1 MRNGGRWCVMAGC
14 GVVTTTI
21 IALSA
26 NLGGCAGETPVPVQ
40 VTPTVREVPA
50 VFRGTVGSEVTVNG
64 AEATLVSG
72 YGLVVGLRGTGGQV
86 LPDRVAASMEREMG
100 LKGVSKTTDLGNSPF
115 SNKSPREVL
124 RDPNVAVVVVTAAIA
139 PGLPEGARFDVY
151 VKALNAS
158 SLDGGRLFST
168 DLRIGPA
175 ATFGAVTSR
184 LIGSARGPVFV
195 NPFSEPG
202 KEDSGVN
209 EQVGRILNGGVVTEP
224 LQLELVMDQASHAR
238 ARAIVSAINSR
249 FPEGRGDRGP
259 TARGMSGGNTNL
271 GTGGRVAVRVP
282 SAYRN
287 DPSTF
292 LGLLQGVQI
301 DQAYPE
307 EYARQYV
314 AAMQSN
320 PGMADELS
328 FCLEAIGPK
337 AIPFAREMYD
347 SAEAVPQLAALRAGV
362 GLGDARAAGHLRT
375 MAAKG
380 PDSVRSAA
388 LKLLGTAKAGPT
400 IEVALQDLLREQQL
414 TVRVAAYE
422 ALARRAER
430 AQFARL
436 LETQLAEHQGQ
447 GRTVSP
453 NMIEDLASVSLP
465 AGTIQGVTRIDF
477 RDKFTLDLVPI
488 GAPMVYITQQG
499 RPRIVLFGDK
509 TKVEKPLLVSTWSGR
524 FMMVSGSETDP
535 VRLQYRSPQSQRA
548 VTMEA
553 PEDLKALIE
562 ILARKTS
569 PEDPRPGLDM
579 SYSEVVGVLYAIHKE
594 GGCNAAFATERDR
607 LLADLLNAAQSDQVK
622 ERPETSKDTE
632 ELVVF
637 DKPQPKEK
645 PAAGDAGTK
654 PQIKPIQPDPN
665 KESGTPK

>member
-1 MRNGGRWCVMAGC
+1 MSA
-14 GVVTTTI
+14 
-21 IALSA
+21 ALSA
-26 NLGGCAGETPVPVQ
+26 VGAAMVALAWAAGCAGDVPKPLPATIV
-40 VTPTVREVPA
+40 VREIPA
-50 VFRGTVGSEVTVNG
+50 VFRGTVGSEVAVNG
-64 AEATLVSG
+64 AQATLVSG

-124 RDPNVAVVVVTAAIA
+124 RDPNVAVVVVTAAI
-139 PGLPEGARFDVY
+139 PSGLPDGARFDVY

-175 ATFGAVTSR
+175 AAFGTVTSR

-209 EQVGRILNGGVVTEP
+209 EQVGRVLNGGVVTEP
-224 LQLELVMDQASHAR
+224 LLMELVMDQASHQR

-249 FPEGRGDRGP
+249 FPEGRGDRGA
-259 TARGMSGGNTNL
+259 TARGMSGGNSNL
-271 GTGGRVAVRVP
+271 GTGGRIAVRVP

-287 DPSTF
+287 DPGTF
-292 LGLLQGVQI
+292 LGLMRGVQI

-307 EYARQYV
+307 EYARQYI
-314 AAMQSN
+314 AGMQTE
-320 PGMADELS
+320 PALADELS
-328 FCLEAIGPK
+328 YCLEALGPK

-347 SAEAVPQLAALRAGV
+347 SAESVPQLAALRAGV
-362 GLGDARAAGHLRT
+362 GLGDARAANFLKT

-380 PDSVRSAA
+380 PDNVRSTA
-388 LKLLGTAKAGPT
+388 LKLLGTAKAGPS
-400 IEVALQDLLREQQL
+400 IEIALQELLKEDQL

-436 LETQLAEHQGQ
+436 LETQLAEQGSQ
-447 GRTVSP
+447 GRGASP
-453 NMIEDLASVSLP
+453 VVLEDLASVSLP

-477 RDKFTLDLVPI
+477 REKFTLDLVPI
-488 GAPMVYITQQG
+488 GEPLVYITQQG
-499 RPRIVLFGDK
+499 RPRIVIFGDRP
-509 TKVEKPLLVSTWSGR
+509 KVEKPVLVSTWSGR
-524 FMMVSGSETDP
+524 FTLVARSESEP
-535 VRLQYRSPQSQRA
+535 LRLQYRAPQSPRA
-548 VTMEA
+548 VTMEM
-553 PEDLKALIE
+553 PEDLKAMIE
-562 ILARKTS
+562 ILARKTT

-579 SYSEVVGVLYAIHKE
+579 SYSEVVGVLYAMHKE
-594 GGCNAAFATERDR
+594 GASNAAFATERDR
-607 LLADLLNAAQSDQVK
+607 LLADLLSAAQSDQVK
-622 ERPETSKDTE
+622 ERPETSKDIE

-637 DKPQPKEK
+637 DKPQPTGKAK
-645 PAAGDAGTK
+645 ADDSGKK
-654 PQIKPIQPDPN
+654 PQIMPIEQA
-665 KESGTPK
+665 PKKKDGGKK